1 MVGRLASIVA
11 KQLLVGQPVVCVRC
25 EEAVLSGGLVRQKA
39 KYERFLRK
47 RHATNPKKGPIH
59 FRAPSRILWRTLR
72 GMIPHKTARG
82 TAALARFKAFEGVPP
97 PYDTVKRVVVPDA
110 LKVLRLAHGRKHCT
124 LGALSATV
132 GWRHA
137 DAVATLEAAR
147 KEKAAEWYKGK
158 KAAVK
163 ARADAAAAV
172 DGA

>member
-1 MVGRLASIVA
+1 M
-11 KQLLVGQPVVCVRC
+11 
-25 EEAVLSGGLVRQKA
+25 
-39 KYERFLRK
+39 
-47 RHATNPKKGPIH
+47 
-59 FRAPSRILWRTLR
+59 
-72 GMIPHKTARG
+72 
-82 TAALARFKAFEGVPP
+82 PP